1 MARRRRVIF
10 HIDVNSTFLS
20 WTAVQLMQNGLVGK
34 KFAYQLHENANGR
47 DDSPV
52 ETEVPEAKSISA
64 KRTFSN
70 DIGTEKDVDRALFN
84 VACIV
89 AHRMLDAVVE
99 RNNLIVGNE
108 RSLGWT
114 VGRE

>member
-1 MARRRRVIF
+1 M
-10 HIDVNSTFLS
+10 
-20 WTAVQLMQNGLVGK
+20 
-34 KFAYQLHENANGR
+34 
-47 DDSPV
+47 
-52 ETEVPEAKSISA
+52 

-99 RNNLIVGNE
+99 RNNLIVGTACDE
-108 RSLGWT
+108 CP
-114 VGRE
+114 GRVRLDLFEYGKLSKI

>member
-1 MARRRRVIF
+1 M
-10 HIDVNSTFLS
+10 
-20 WTAVQLMQNGLVGK
+20 
-34 KFAYQLHENANGR
+34 
-47 DDSPV
+47 
-52 ETEVPEAKSISA
+52 
-64 KRTFSN
+64 KRTFFN